1 MARRD
6 KARDRSLDRNRHAA
20 IEGIA
25 QVNERCDRV
34 ALETAHA
41 GGLDEHLRLDRLQH
55 AYG

>member
-1 MARRD
+1 VASGD
-6 KARDRSLDRNRHAA
+6 KARERVHDRNRHAA